1 MASTTTRRLFSLLGL
16 VAWGDLGHLTIY
28 KRKDGR
34 LVIFKKTWPDK
45 PPTGDQLDQRS
56 RYSCAALAW
65 RALSPESRASWATAA
80 RRASLCCTGYNLFL
94 HWQLS
99 NDDSAIATLERQ
111 TNTSLLP

>member
-1 MASTTTRRLFSLLGL
+1 MASTTTRRLFTWLGF
-16 VAWGDLGHLTIY
+16 VAWGDIGPTTIY

-65 RALSPESRASWATAA
+65 RTLTPDKKTAWTQA
-80 RRASLCCTGYNLFL
+80 AARASLCMTGYNLFL

-99 NDDSAIATLERQ
+99 DDDSAIETLERQ
-111 TNTSLLP
+111 TSTSLLP